1 MELHQLRYF
10 VAVAETGGFS
20 KAARIC
26 FVAQPSLSQQ
36 IIKLEQELGLKLF
49 ERLGRT
55 SVLTEA
61 GRALLPRARLIL
73 KEAGDIKSGISDDLG
88 SGAGQLSVGLI
99 PTIAPYMLPG
109 VLKRFYESFPR
120 AQISVNENLTER
132 LIKSL
137 IGLEIELAVMSL
149 PIEDKLIRTE
159 PLFEDPLVLAI
170 SPVHE
175 LAKSE
180 HVAIEDLRGIPF
192 IALDEE
198 HCLGEQINNFCYE
211 RQINPDIVCRTW
223 NLSTIQHCVSFGSG
237 VSLVPKMLVMT
248 DDSKRCV
255 YRPIKGQSPKRTV
268 VAAWHRDRKLSKLA
282 AEFIQIVKDEYA
294 YLLETRSYE
303 GSGNVSPIIANFE

>member
-20 KAARIC
+20 KAARVC

-36 IIKLEQELGLKLF
+36 IKKLEQELGQKLF

-73 KEAGDIKSGISDDLG
+73 KETGDIKAGIAEDISSG
-88 SGAGQLSVGLI
+88 SGHLSVGLI
-99 PTIAPYMLPG
+99 PTIAPYLLPG
-109 VLKRFYESFPR
+109 TLKRFYESFPN

-137 IGLEIELAVMSL
+137 VSLEIEMAVMSL
-149 PIEDKLIRTE
+149 PIERKQISTE
-159 PLFEDPLVLAI
+159 PLFEDPLVIAL
-170 SPVHE
+170 SPGHE
-175 LAKSE
+175 LARSE
-180 HVAIEDLRGIPF
+180 HVNIDDLKDIPF

-198 HCLGEQINNFCYE
+198 HCLGEQVNNFCYE
-211 RQINPDIVCRTW
+211 RQINPEIVCRTW
-223 NLSTIQHCVSFGSG
+223 NLSTIQHCVSFGNG
-237 VSLVPKMLVMT
+237 VSLVPRMLVMT
-248 DDSKRCV
+248 DTSKRCV

-268 VAAWHRDRKLSKLA
+268 VAAWHRDRKLSRLA
-282 AEFIQIVKDEYA
+282 REFVSMVKDEYESLGGA
-294 YLLETRSYE
+294 E
-303 GSGNVSPIIANFE
+303 V

>member
-1 MELHQLRYF
+1 MELHQLKYF

-26 FVAQPSLSQQ
+26 YVAQPSLSQQ
-36 IIKLEQELGLKLF
+36 IMKLERELGQKLF
-49 ERLGRT
+49 ERLGRGT
-55 SVLTEA
+55 VLTEA

-73 KEAGDIKSGISDDLG
+73 KEAGDIKAGITEDLG
-88 SGAGQLSVGLI
+88 SGMGQLTAGLI
-99 PTIAPYMLPG
+99 PTIAPYILPG
-109 VLKRFYESFPR
+109 TLKRFYESFPR
-120 AQISVNENLTER
+120 AQINVYENLTER

-137 IGLEIELAVMSL
+137 VALEIEMAVMSL

-159 PLFEDPLVLAI
+159 VLFEDPLVIAL
-170 SPVHE
+170 SPGHE
-175 LAKSE
+175 LARSE
-180 HVAIEDLRGIPF
+180 RVCIEDLRDIPF

-211 RQINPDIVCRTW
+211 RQINPEVVCRTW

-248 DDSKRCV
+248 DVSNRCV
-255 YRPIKGQSPKRTV
+255 YRPIEGQSPKRTV

-282 AEFIQIVKDEYA
+282 REFISIVKEEYDFLA
-294 YLLETRSYE
+294 
-303 GSGNVSPIIANFE
+303 GSGNRDV

>member
-36 IIKLEQELGLKLF
+36 IIKLERELGQRLF

-88 SGAGQLSVGLI
+88 SGSGQLSVGLI
-99 PTIAPYMLPG
+99 PTIAPYVLPG

-132 LIKSL
+132 LVKSL

-159 PLFEDPLVLAI
+159 LLFEDPLVLAI

-248 DDSKRCV
+248 DASNRCV

-268 VAAWHRDRKLSKLA
+268 VAAWHRDRKLSKLG
-282 AEFIQIVKDEYA
+282 AEFIRIVKNEYDH
-294 YLLETRSYE
+294 LL
-303 GSGNVSPIIANFE
+303 GNLI

>member
-20 KAARIC
+20 KAARVC

-36 IIKLEQELGLKLF
+36 IIKLEQELGQRLF

-73 KEAGDIKSGISDDLG
+73 NETGNIKSGITEDLDSG
-88 SGAGQLSVGLI
+88 SGQLSVGLI
-99 PTIAPYMLPG
+99 PTIAPYILPG
-109 VLKRFYESFPR
+109 TLKRFYESFPK
-120 AQISVNENLTER
+120 AHIYVHENLTER

-137 IGLEIELAVMSL
+137 IGLEIEMAVMSL
-149 PIEDKLIRTE
+149 PIDDKLIRTE
-159 PLFEDPLVLAI
+159 PLFDDPLVLAL
-170 SPVHE
+170 SPNHE
-175 LAKSE
+175 LTKLDD
-180 HVAIEDLRGIPF
+180 VTIEDLRDIPF

-248 DDSKRCV
+248 DVSNKCV
-255 YRPIKGQSPKRTV
+255 YRPIKGQFPKRTV

-282 AEFIQIVKDEYA
+282 AEFIVIVKDEYER
-294 YLLETRSYE
+294 LL
-303 GSGNVSPIIANFE
+303 GSQDR